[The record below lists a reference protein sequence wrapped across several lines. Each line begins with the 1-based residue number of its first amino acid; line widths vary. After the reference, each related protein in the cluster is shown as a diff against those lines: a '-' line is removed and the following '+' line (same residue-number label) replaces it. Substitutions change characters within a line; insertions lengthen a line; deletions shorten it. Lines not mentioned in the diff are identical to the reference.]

1 MGDAKNRGRIKETI
15 LVTGGAGFIGSHFV
29 EEVCNDYNVIVIDK
43 LTYAGNE
50 KHLENVRD
58 KIEFVK
64 ADIADP
70 RVVMPILA
78 KVDYVV
84 NFAAESHV
92 DNSYDSPIEFF
103 KTNVICLQ
111 GLLECA
117 RNYRNGLKKFVHIST
132 DEVYGD
138 RKGREPAHEHSML
151 EPNNPY
157 AASKAAGDMLCK
169 AYLKSFGIPIIIV
182 RSSNNFGA
190 RQYPEKLI
198 SRSVYLLKNNQPVKL
213 HGTGEYK
220 RDWLHVKDNCSAIRT
235 IMEKGEVG
243 EIYNVCA
250 RNIYLNIEIVRHIL
264 KVMGM
269 GEEYISFVPNR
280 ISQDNEYHI
289 VGEKIKELGWK
300 PNCTKETFH
309 DYLTE
314 AIKTYLD

>member
-1 MGDAKNRGRIKETI
+1 MGNARYRNDLKTV

-29 EEVCNDYNVIVIDK
+29 EEICDDYNVVVLDK
-43 LTYAGNE
+43 ITYAGSE
-50 KHLENVRD
+50 KNLEKVKE

-78 KVDYVV
+78 RCDYVV
-84 NFAAESHV
+84 NFAAETHV

-117 RNYRNGLKKFVHIST
+117 RNYRHTIKKFVHIST

-138 RKGREPAHEHSML
+138 RRGKDPAHEGSML

-157 AASKAAGDMLCK
+157 AASKAAGDMLCRS
-169 AYLKSFGIPIIIV
+169 YLKSFGIPIVIV

-198 SRSVYLLKNNQPVKL
+198 SRSVHLLKNNQPVKL

-220 RDWLHVKDNCSAIRT
+220 RDWLHVRDNTAAIRL
-235 IMEKGEVG
+235 IMEEGEVG
-243 EIYNVCA
+243 EVYNVYA
-250 RNIYLNIEIVRHIL
+250 RNIYSNIEIVNHIL
-264 KVMGM
+264 EVMNM
-269 GEEYISFVPNR
+269 GEEYISFIPNR
-280 ISQDNEYHI
+280 ISQDSEYHI
-289 VGEKIKELGWK
+289 VGDKIKQLGWK
-300 PNCTKETFH
+300 PNCTKENFH
-309 DYLTE
+309 EYLTE
-314 AIKTYLD
+314 AIKNYL